1 MELKYMNMK
10 VKYGNIIHADGTVL
24 KRTITTYGT
33 VEEFREAFRLH
44 QNSGNITEANI
55 KQRTIEVQ
63 EYVSMEEYFDV
74 YDMSK
79 EEEK

>member
-33 VEEFREAFRLH
+33 VEEFREYLGFTKTVE
-44 QNSGNITEANI
+44 I
-55 KQRTIEVQ
+55 
-63 EYVSMEEYFDV
+63 
-74 YDMSK
+74 
-79 EEEK
+79 